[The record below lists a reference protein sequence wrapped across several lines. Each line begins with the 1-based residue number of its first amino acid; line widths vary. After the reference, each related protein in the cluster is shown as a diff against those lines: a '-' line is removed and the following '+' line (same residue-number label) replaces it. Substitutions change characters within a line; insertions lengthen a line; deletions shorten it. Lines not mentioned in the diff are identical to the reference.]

1 MSTPRRKSDP
11 ERHRRYRAAKRA
23 QGLREIRLWV
33 TDHRRP
39 GFAEEAAR
47 QAALLRDAPD
57 EQHIMAEIESL
68 MLEWDD
74 WKA

>member
-1 MSTPRRKSDP
+1 MTTTRRRLDS
-11 ERHRRYRAAKRA
+11 ERRRRDRAAKRA

-33 TDHRRP
+33 PDHRRP
-39 GFAEEAAR
+39 GFAQEAAR

-57 EQHIMAEIESL
+57 EQRIMAEIESL
-68 MLEWDD
+68 MTEWDD